1 MRWSTAT
8 AHHVFYQRKAN
19 RGHPQGI
26 PPKSWENVLV
36 VAVLAHR
43 GASQGAVE
51 NTVEAFC
58 EARRLGAD
66 GVELDVRRSADGA
79 LVVHHDAEIPGAGM
93 IATLKVTDLPVTV
106 PLLDAAVVACGDLL
120 INIEMKDLPGEPGF
134 DPTYPLAG
142 LVATFVAER
151 DLVARVIVS
160 SFDLAAV
167 DAVRVAEPAVATG
180 WLTPSGFD
188 HRQALES
195 VVAGGHSALHPHHNA
210 VTRELVTMA
219 HQAGVAINTWTVDEA
234 DRMRALASAG
244 VDAII
249 TNRPDLAKAVLSR

>member
-1 MRWSTAT
+1 
-8 AHHVFYQRKAN
+8 
-19 RGHPQGI
+19 
-26 PPKSWENVLV
+26 V

-43 GASQGAVE
+43 GASGGTSE

-79 LVVHHDAEIPGAGM
+79 LVVHHDAEIPGVGP
-93 IATLKVTDLPVTV
+93 IAMLRVTDLPSAV

-120 INIEMKDLPGEPGF
+120 INIELKDLPGEPGF

-142 LVATFVAER
+142 LVAAFVAER
-151 DLVARVIVS
+151 DLVASVIVS
-160 SFDLAAV
+160 SFDLAAAN
-167 DAVRVAEPAVATG
+167 AVRLVEPAIATA

-188 HRQALES
+188 QRRALDS
-195 VVAGGHSALHPHHNA
+195 VVAGGHAALHPHHSA
-210 VTRELVTMA
+210 VTADLVDSA
-219 HQAGVAINTWTVDEA
+219 HHAGVAVNAWTVD
-234 DRMRALASAG
+234 DPRRMRELAAAS

-249 TNRPDLAKAVLSR
+249 TNRPDLAKAVLAG